1 MERLTWLEEKIAP
14 DLEALGFEVVR
25 VAVTG
30 DGGRRALQIMADR
43 ADGSLIDIKDCT
55 SISTTLSDLFEI
67 DDPLDGAY
75 NLEVSSAGI
84 DRPLTRPKDF
94 TAYAGFEAKIQTRK
108 PLDGRKKFRG
118 ILEGL
123 SKDEAAALITIEGEQ
138 VEVPLSAIDRA
149 QLILTDE
156 LLAAAAAQQSQQQS
170 KPEHQTH
177 NAQSE

>member
-14 DLEALGFEVVR
+14 DLEAMGFEVVR

-43 ADGSLIDIKDCT
+43 ADGSLINIDDCT
-55 SISTTLSDLFEI
+55 TISTTLSDMFET

-75 NLEVSSAGI
+75 NLEVSSAGV
-84 DRPLTRPKDF
+84 DRPLTRAKDF
-94 TAYAGFEAKIQTRK
+94 TAYAGFEAKLQTRR

-118 ILEGL
+118 VLEGL
-123 SKDEAAALITIEGEQ
+123 SDSEAVLIAIDGEQ
-138 VEVPLSAIDRA
+138 VEVPLAEIDRA

-156 LLAAAAAQQSQQQS
+156 LLTAAAQQQAEPNQQNN
-170 KPEHQTH
+170 